1 MGSCDEVRRILRY
14 WEPSFPDCDENAPA
28 EVFDRHPL
36 SAMMISAD
44 SECGRKD
51 NLVLI
56 LNSWKSE
63 WYREGVQVPVKDA
76 SSQPRPVYKKL
87 DITCPKRRCP
97 RFIMPEKLR
106 VESTGGNFNETTHM
120 LVKKK
125 KIAPYYNI
133 DDLDYS
139 WIATVNEERECL
151 GQVLVEDW
159 MLEKVISTLEYLT
172 YVKMREKI
180 KEIDMQSLEFDEN
193 ARCDICLSFEG
204 EDGNE
209 LVFCDGCF
217 LCVHQACYG
226 ILQIPEGSWMCRQCE
241 AGVKSTTPCC
251 LCPNTG
257 GAMKLSDD
265 GQRWCHVSCAL
276 WVPEV
281 GFGDVEMMEPII
293 KLDNIPQARRNLL
306 CSICR
311 SRYGAPVQC
320 SSVKCKT
327 AFHVTCAFQSNLVM
341 RQELVDKDVR
351 LIGLCWKHS
360 RKEQQS
366 TTHHSSAGCESN
378 SFRAPNSPI
387 KVHDANQNFGS
398 GTQPVALTR
407 KQRLLELEC
416 NFYNL
421 VQESHLN
428 IWLDNDSMK
437 IHLGNSAFQN
447 ESENRNIP
455 NDIRAAIFVYW
466 RLKRR
471 SNFNQ
476 PLINPVPLTWKESAD
491 QVAATTNEELA
502 RVERA
507 NSDMKAFESFKR
519 IRFGLDRA
527 RLMADMVLQRERR
540 KLALFKRMWRI
551 SEIQLTALEKQNSLV
566 SSELL
571 RTAHIGESIYDN
583 WELFLAH
590 SNPPHRRVDQ
600 GKHMSYISESN
611 NESKPSSVYTVNENN
626 SSFLQTS
633 IPNTTTKANESIDSF
648 NISAI
653 PKECLIVSD
662 TIKQRLRSALTLVAE
677 NCNMWRADKH
687 VESPNHKRKTNNHY
701 IKSHKSLSLNRFE
714 RSPSRSHCS
723 SPLTSSTKINKP
735 LENDMPIVHVKLSP
749 IPDRASFNCVKNVNS
764 SDNNECTPTKRR
776 KQLNNSNSVFEKSP
790 PSHSIPVLTKLA
802 MITLSPGAAK
812 FL

>member
-1 MGSCDEVRRILRY
+1 MLHKACQFKQNQVVTEDTV
-14 WEPSFPDCDENAPA
+14 FTV
-28 EVFDRHPL
+28 VFDRHPL

-76 SSQPRPVYKKL
+76 SSQPRPVYKP
-87 DITCPKRRCP
+87 D
-97 RFIMPEKLR
+97 KLR

-159 MLEKVISTLEYLT
+159 MLEK
-172 YVKMREKI
+172 
-180 KEIDMQSLEFDEN
+180 
-193 ARCDICLSFEG
+193 FEG

-257 GAMKLSDD
+257 GAMKLSD
-265 GQRWCHVSCAL
+265 CAL

-366 TTHHSSAGCESN
+366 TTHHSSASCESN

-387 KVHDANQNFGS
+387 KLHDANQNFGS
-398 GTQPVALTR
+398 GTQPVALT
-407 KQRLLELEC
+407 L
-416 NFYNL
+416 F
-421 VQESHLN
+421 
-428 IWLDNDSMK
+428 
-437 IHLGNSAFQN
+437 
-447 ESENRNIP
+447 
-455 NDIRAAIFVYW
+455 
-466 RLKRR
+466 
-471 SNFNQ
+471 
-476 PLINPVPLTWKESAD
+476 
-491 QVAATTNEELA
+491 ATTINTATNSLGFVLIILS
-502 RVERA
+502 RCA
-507 NSDMKAFESFKR
+507 NTVWQLEPLQKC
-519 IRFGLDRA
+519 IRFY
-527 RLMADMVLQRERR
+527 V
-540 KLALFKRMWRI
+540 
-551 SEIQLTALEKQNSLV
+551 
-566 SSELL
+566 
-571 RTAHIGESIYDN
+571 AHD
-583 WELFLAH
+583 
-590 SNPPHRRVDQ
+590 
-600 GKHMSYISESN
+600 
-611 NESKPSSVYTVNENN
+611 
-626 SSFLQTS
+626 
-633 IPNTTTKANESIDSF
+633 
-648 NISAI
+648 
-653 PKECLIVSD
+653 
-662 TIKQRLRSALTLVAE
+662 
-677 NCNMWRADKH
+677 
-687 VESPNHKRKTNNHY
+687 
-701 IKSHKSLSLNRFE
+701 
-714 RSPSRSHCS
+714 
-723 SPLTSSTKINKP
+723 
-735 LENDMPIVHVKLSP
+735 
-749 IPDRASFNCVKNVNS
+749 
-764 SDNNECTPTKRR
+764 
-776 KQLNNSNSVFEKSP
+776 
-790 PSHSIPVLTKLA
+790 
-802 MITLSPGAAK
+802 
-812 FL
+812 

>member
-1 MGSCDEVRRILRY
+1 MGSCEEVRRILSQWR
-14 WEPSFPDCDENAPA
+14 PSYPDCDENAPA
-28 EVFDRHPL
+28 ELFDRHPL

-76 SSQPRPVYKKL
+76 SHQPRPVYKKL
-87 DITCPKRRCP
+87 DVSCPKRRCP
-97 RFIMPEKLR
+97 RFVMPEKLR
-106 VESTGGNFNETTHM
+106 VESPGDNFDERTHI
-120 LVKKK
+120 LVDK
-125 KIAPYYNI
+125 KIKTAPYYHV

-139 WIATVNEERECL
+139 WISTVNEERECL

-159 MLEKVISTLEYLT
+159 MVEKVISTLEYLT

-180 KEIDMQSLEFDEN
+180 KEIDVQSLEFDEN

-241 AGVKSTTPCC
+241 AGVKSTTPCS

-265 GQRWCHVSCAL
+265 GKRWCHVSCAL

-281 GFGDVEMMEPII
+281 GFGDVELMEPII
-293 KLDNIPQARRNLL
+293 KLDSIPQARRNLI

-341 RQELVDKDVR
+341 RQELIDKDVR
-351 LIGLCWKHS
+351 LVGLCWKHS

-366 TTHHSSAGCESN
+366 ATHHSSASCDSTTL
-378 SFRAPNSPI
+378 RIPNSPVKLNDI
-387 KVHDANQNFGS
+387 NQNAAS
-398 GTQPVALTR
+398 GIQPVALTR
-407 KQRLLELEC
+407 KQRLHELEC
-416 NFYNL
+416 NFHNL

-428 IWLDNDSMK
+428 IWLENDSIRM
-437 IHLGNSAFQN
+437 HLGKSAVL
-447 ESENRNIP
+447 SENEHKRIP
-455 NDIRAAIFVYW
+455 NDIRASIFVYW

-471 SNFNQ
+471 ANFNQ
-476 PLINPVPLTWKESAD
+476 PLVNPIPLTWKESAD
-491 QVAATTNEELA
+491 EVAATTKEELA

-527 RLMADMVLQRERR
+527 RLMTDMVLQRERR

-551 SEIQLTALEKQNSLV
+551 SEIQLSALGKQNSPIP
-566 SSELL
+566 SELL
-571 RTAHIGESIYDN
+571 RNAHIGESVYDN
-583 WELFLAH
+583 WELFLAYN
-590 SNPPHRRVDQ
+590 NPSRQCDQ
-600 GKHMSYISESN
+600 SKHMSYTNQSNSESK
-611 NESKPSSVYTVNENN
+611 SSSVCLVNENN
-626 SSFLQTS
+626 TDSLQTS
-633 IPNTTTKANESIDSF
+633 LPSTTINENTDSF
-648 NISAI
+648 NINTI
-653 PKECLIVSD
+653 PKKYLIVSD

-677 NCNMWRADKH
+677 NCNMWRADRH
-687 VESPNHKRKTNNHY
+687 IVSPNHKRKTTTNHY

-714 RSPSRSHCS
+714 HSPSKSHCS
-723 SPLTSSTKINKP
+723 SPLSSSTKLNKP
-735 LENDMPIVHVKLSP
+735 LENDMPIVQVQLSP
-749 IPDRASFNCVKNVNS
+749 IPDRSPLIGVKNVN
-764 SDNNECTPTKRR
+764 NNTTTNECIPAKKR
-776 KQLNNSNSVFEKSP
+776 KQMNNSSSVFEQSP
-790 PSHSIPVLTKLA
+790 PSHSIPVLT
-802 MITLSPGAAK
+802 
-812 FL
+812 

>member
-351 LIGLCWKHS
+351 LI
-360 RKEQQS
+360 
-366 TTHHSSAGCESN
+366 
-378 SFRAPNSPI
+378 
-387 KVHDANQNFGS
+387 V
-398 GTQPVALTR
+398 
-407 KQRLLELEC
+407 
-416 NFYNL
+416 
-421 VQESHLN
+421 
-428 IWLDNDSMK
+428 
-437 IHLGNSAFQN
+437 GNSAFQN